1 MTIYFLRHGETDYNA
16 TARMQG
22 QVDIPL
28 NEKGMMQAR
37 MAARYFKKRG
47 IHFDRVFTSPLVRA
61 MQTAI
66 TISGLEDEVLI
77 DERLIELGF
86 GVVEGDNFHEIPE
99 VHRNFILNPPAY
111 VPAEGGESLQHLF
124 DRCEDFL
131 NYLAGLPE
139 ADSQM
144 NILVSTHGAAI
155 RGFLK
160 IIGNQP
166 LEKYWVR
173 GVENC
178 GCFRVGYAQGRFSLD
193 EVIHTLPK
201 DAHMHGWQ
209 NG

>member
-16 TARMQG
+16 SARMQG

-28 NEKGMMQAR
+28 NDKGLMQAR
-37 MAARYFKKRG
+37 MAARYFKKND
-47 IHFDRVFTSPLVRA
+47 IHFDKVYTSPLVRA

-66 TISGLEDEVLI
+66 TISGLDEEVLI

-86 GVVEGDNFHEIPE
+86 GVVEGHNFHEIPE

-124 DRCEDFL
+124 DRCKAFL
-131 NYLAGLPE
+131 DYLAEQPE
-139 ADSQM
+139 AGTDK

-166 LEKYWVR
+166 IEKYWVK

-178 GCFRVGYAQGRFSLD
+178 GCFRVGFDHGKYSL
-193 EVIHTLPK
+193 EAVIHTLPEN
-201 DAHMHGWQ
+201 AHMHGWQ

>member
-1 MTIYFLRHGETDYNA
+1 
-16 TARMQG
+16 MQG

-28 NEKGMMQAR
+28 NEKGLRQAR
-37 MAARYFKKRG
+37 MAAQYFRTKD
-47 IHFDRVFTSPLVRA
+47 IHFDKVYTSPLVRA

-66 TISGLEDEVLI
+66 MLSGLEDEVLI

-86 GVVEGDNFHEIPE
+86 GIVEGRNFHEIPE

-124 DRCEDFL
+124 DRCKDFL
-131 NYLAGLPE
+131 DYLAGRPE
-139 ADSQM
+139 AETKM
-144 NILVSTHGAAI
+144 NILVTTHGAAI

-160 IIGNQP
+160 IIDDQP
-166 LEKYWVR
+166 LEKYWIR

-178 GCFRVGYAQGRFSLD
+178 GGFRVGFDQGTYKLE

-209 NG
+209 N